1 MKKKTAAVLTAVLI
15 AVIAAAA
22 VLGACTSATVTL
34 VLDGGIYN
42 GSDENVVLSVSG
54 GELDLGE
61 YLPQKDGAQISG
73 WTDEDGNFYGAHSL
87 ITATD
92 GLTLT
97 AVFEGVLEYTRVD
110 GGYSVSAT
118 PGFKGVNVVIP
129 AQVDGIDVVEV
140 AENAFKDCTSV
151 KTLLIPDSV
160 KSIGRGALAGCTSL
174 ESLITPFA
182 GASADITD
190 QSNMGMSYVFGSS
203 GGSSWSG
210 HYPALTAISV
220 TDAATSIPQG
230 AFENM
235 KNLQTVN
242 LGANITS
249 IGGSAFSGCTS
260 LKKIVLPE
268 KCASIGAHAFRGC
281 TAAEI
286 TVNGAITQLGGS
298 AFFSAGVIKQITL
311 GEGLTVIPLNCFV
324 GSGLEKITF
333 SSTVTTVQSSAFRD
347 CTRLT
352 DVTVSSAVTLNSS
365 AFSGCGRL
373 ENSGLH
379 FSANGK
385 FVLAEGAEN
394 VFEGTKV
401 DTDALFNA

>member
-140 AENAFKDCTSV
+140 AENAFKDCTSI

-203 GGSSWSG
+203 GGSSWSVF
-210 HYPALTAISV
+210 PASLTAISV

-249 IGGSAFSGCTS
+249 IGGNAFEGCTS

-268 KCASIGAHAFRGC
+268 KCVSIGAYAFHNC
-281 TAAEI
+281 IAAEI
-286 TVNGAITQLGGS
+286 TVNGTITYLGLS
-298 AFFSAGVIKQITL
+298 AFSSAGVIKQITL
-311 GEGLTVIPLNCFV
+311 GEDNIPENCFN

-333 SSTVTTVQSSAFRD
+333 SSTVTTVQSSAFRN

-352 DVTVSSAVTLNSS
+352 DVTVNSAVTLHAS

-394 VFEGTKV
+394 AFEGTKV
-401 DTDALFNA
+401 DADALFNA